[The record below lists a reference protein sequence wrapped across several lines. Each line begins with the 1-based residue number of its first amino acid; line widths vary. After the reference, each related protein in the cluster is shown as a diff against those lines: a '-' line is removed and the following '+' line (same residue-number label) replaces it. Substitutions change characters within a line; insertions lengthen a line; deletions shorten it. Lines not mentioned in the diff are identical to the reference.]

1 MSKYEKLS
9 DLKDD
14 SYYYLLAP
22 RVDMMCGA
30 CIKNT
35 IILQAA
41 IEPDNIDGLSLGVVG
56 EEVTDHSAKCSACY
70 KHTDDYDM
78 TQDIRLQEIVF
89 EVSCFVRDADKV
101 EKLGEHIFAA
111 LEESILQ
118 DIKDS
123 DRLDEGEDIWAHWKI
138 KDEEK

>member
-14 SYYYLLAP
+14 SYYYLQAP
-22 RVDMMCGA
+22 RIDMMCGY
-30 CIKNT
+30 CIKTT
-35 IILQAA
+35 IILQAT
-41 IEPDNIDGLSLGVVG
+41 IEPDNVDGLSLGVIG
-56 EEVTDHSAKCSACY
+56 EEITEHPAKCSGCD

-89 EVSCFVRDADKV
+89 EVSCFVRDAAKV
-101 EKLGEHIFAA
+101 EKLGEHIFSA